1 MSRMSHPVTRIRWSF
16 TSWAPTPWAF
26 KALSVSSVAVRDYM
40 RTHKV
45 PSSGSQTMSTPA
57 SLLPVAAQ
65 IRSTSSW
72 WTCDP
77 FTMQVPT

>member
-1 MSRMSHPVTRIRWSF
+1 MSHPVTRIRWSF

-45 PSSGSQTMSTPA
+45 PSSGSSDDVDTGIAAAGGRTDPLHQ
-57 SLLPVAAQ
+57 LLV
-65 IRSTSSW
+65 
-72 WTCDP
+72 D
-77 FTMQVPT
+77 V